1 MSQTNID
8 VLIQNAVKAKP
19 RQFVTE
25 EIVHSV
31 LVQESEL
38 CSTFEKTD
46 RQYRLNMN
54 TAMKLTGKTEAE
66 VLKLVTLSNGKIAKF
81 RLEPSYFNKVA
92 LKSLPFETRFY
103 LSISTGLAQKM
114 GALLVGKPY
123 TNVKS
128 TIMGFAGNEPLQ
140 VLYAAGDMEAGMR
153 RAFLSP
159 EVKKKDLK
167 SLAYHGYSAYNSGSI
182 IPKKAD
188 VVKRCQEVVS
198 RL

>member
-1 MSQTNID
+1 MNQTSID
-8 VLIQNAVKAKP
+8 ALIKTAIAAKP
-19 RQFVTE
+19 RHFVTP
-25 EIVHSV
+25 EILHSV

-38 CSTFEKTD
+38 VSTFELSD

-54 TAMKLTGKTEAE
+54 TAIKLTGKTENE
-66 VLKLVTLSNGKIAKF
+66 ILRLVSLSDGKIAKF
-81 RLEPSYFNKVA
+81 RLEQSYFYKA
-92 LKSLPFETRFY
+92 DFKKLPFETRFF

-123 TNVKS
+123 NNARG

-153 RAFLSP
+153 RAYLSP

-167 SLAYHGYSAYNSGSI
+167 SLAYHGYSAYNSGSV
-182 IPKKAD
+182 IPKNPSVA
-188 VVKRCQEVVS
+188 KRCQEVVS